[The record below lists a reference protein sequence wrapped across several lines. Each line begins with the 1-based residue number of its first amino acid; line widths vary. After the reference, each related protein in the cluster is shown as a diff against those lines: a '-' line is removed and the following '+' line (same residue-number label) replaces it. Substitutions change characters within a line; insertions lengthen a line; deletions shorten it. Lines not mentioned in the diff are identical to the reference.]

1 MTRSV
6 HRMVKRFVTVIRGFR
21 DGVQPHPTRQPN
33 ARQALPFSGSRR
45 LVDRGTAPA
54 LLRRIDGA
62 DGLTTLCNSL
72 EG

>member
-1 MTRSV
+1 MTQSMPRTV
-6 HRMVKRFVTVIRGFR
+6 ERRVTVIRSLRGGAEPR
-21 DGVQPHPTRQPN
+21 PARRLN
-33 ARQALPFSGSRR
+33 ARQALPFSASRR
-45 LVDRGTAPA
+45 MVDRGAAPV